1 MPLPWLVVNE
11 EFHLDVAAFLIPVYK
26 YFAFKPLHQ
35 FPPSY
40 KKNNTQHPTTT
51 AEALLPFPGGTPE
64 NFAEMVKIQNQ
75 IGFFQLSFFILPVYM
90 PGASIWLWL
99 SLISRQVCDIK
110 SEIHTILSS
119 TSIEACLFKHPFYE

>member
-26 YFAFKPLHQ
+26 YFALSRCTNSLLH
-35 FPPSY
+35 

-64 NFAEMVKIQNQ
+64 NFAEMVKMQNQ
-75 IGFFQLSFFILPVYM
+75 ICQLSFFILPEFVGRVTM
-90 PGASIWLWL
+90 ALVEL
-99 SLISRQVCDIK
+99 D
-110 SEIHTILSS
+110 
-119 TSIEACLFKHPFYE
+119 